1 MSIEVQI
8 KLVVSSILF
17 GFSFMILY
25 SLINEFFYKSKLRIL
40 FELPLFILG
49 AIIYFIIIYKINTGI
64 LNIYF
69 PLFILI
75 GIILY
80 QIFYSHYFIYLY
92 ANIHKKTIL
101 FLNKHGIIRKR
112 KEKKYGKK
120 RSPTRVRLEQKQS
133 YHNVTTW
140 HIDSPSSVR
149 R

>member
-49 AIIYFIIIYKINTGI
+49 TIIYFIIIYKINTGI

-69 PLFILI
+69 PLFIII
-75 GIILY
+75 GVFLY
-80 QIFYSHYFIYLY
+80 QIFYSHYFIY
-92 ANIHKKTIL
+92 
-101 FLNKHGIIRKR
+101 
-112 KEKKYGKK
+112 
-120 RSPTRVRLEQKQS
+120 
-133 YHNVTTW
+133 
-140 HIDSPSSVR
+140 SSQL
-149 R
+149 